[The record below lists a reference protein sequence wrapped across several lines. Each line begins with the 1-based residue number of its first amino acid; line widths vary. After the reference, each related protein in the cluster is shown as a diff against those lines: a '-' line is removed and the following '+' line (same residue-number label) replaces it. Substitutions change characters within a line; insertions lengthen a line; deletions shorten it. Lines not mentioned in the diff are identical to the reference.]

1 MKEDP
6 RGAGADAEARTGD
19 TVGRPENV
27 LDIAYGVLFQPA
39 RTVPRI
45 AAGPKMGLGVL
56 FFVVVTGL
64 VALMNGIAA
73 PASLPPEIPA
83 GGFLAPFVVIVSLLM
98 GLFGWVMGVAVL
110 HLLAEFLGGSGSVRD
125 LFATWGYI
133 QLPRLFTVPAALLG
147 AAVSPLVQGIM
158 SLLIALWVLY
168 LEVIAVRSIYRLST
182 GRAVL
187 ALIIPY
193 VVLFAIVV
201 VIVFAL
207 VFLILGMIQDYGGG
221 FPLEGF

>member
-1 MKEDP
+1 MKDDL
-6 RGAGADAEARTGD
+6 RGAGPDGEAVR
-19 TVGRPENV
+19 RPENV
-27 LDIAYGVLFQPA
+27 VDITYGVLFQPA
-39 RTVPRI
+39 STVPRI
-45 AAGPKMGLGVL
+45 AAGPRMGLGVL

-73 PASLPPEIPA
+73 PATLPPEIPA
-83 GGFLAPFVVIVSLLM
+83 GGFLVPFVVIVSLLM
-98 GLFGWVMGVAVL
+98 GFVGWVVGVAVL
-110 HLLAEFLGGSGSVRD
+110 HLLAEFLGGSGRVRD

-147 AAVSPLVQGIM
+147 TAVSPFVQGTI
-158 SLLIALWVLY
+158 SLLIALWVFY

-193 VVLFAIVV
+193 VVLFVVLVV
-201 VIVFAL
+201 VLLAL
-207 VFLILGMIQDYGGG
+207 VFFILATMQDYGGG